1 MKSLSCFSLY
11 ATGSE
16 TGQKIDS
23 ENLQR
28 IDSTNHFKN
37 QSNIQTFEIFEEARK
52 DREEFWAKQAECL
65 HWFRKWDRVLNWNPP
80 YAKWFEGG
88 KLNACYNCLDR
99 HVQSGIRNK
108 LALIWEGER
117 GEERQLTYEDLYR
130 EVCSSAMC

>member
-1 MKSLSCFSLY
+1 MKTFLVILMKSLSCFSLY

-52 DREEFWAKQAECL
+52 DR
-65 HWFRKWDRVLNWNPP
+65 
-80 YAKWFEGG
+80 GG
-88 KLNACYNCLDR
+88 IL
-99 HVQSGIRNK
+99 G
-108 LALIWEGER
+108 
-117 GEERQLTYEDLYR
+117 
-130 EVCSSAMC
+130 